1 MVRRWIGTALQIAL
15 VLAVVAIAVGQFVGQ
30 PVLLAYVT
38 SDSME
43 PTLSPGDG
51 YIVLPSAV
59 TDSPEEGDVIVF
71 NAKTLNEGNGGLT
84 THRVA
89 EKTDRGVVTRGDGN
103 PFTDQEAGEP
113 LVKSHQITGKAVLI
127 GNQPIVIPQLGTAF
141 TAIREAITSAQRS
154 VAMAL
159 GTRSLLGTQ
168 GLAYLLFGAGILLY
182 IGSVIAEGDSSRS
195 PRRKRKRKRKR
206 TRRVPKLVVALA
218 LGGVLVASL
227 TATMTVAG
235 GVQEFGVVSAE
246 QDIGG
251 PSVIASGETERLN
264 YSVPNGGVLPVVAYV
279 DPASEGVE
287 TPDESVIVGPGEQ
300 QTVGIE
306 LSAPEETGYY
316 PRYVAEHRYLA
327 ILPPSLIDFL
337 YRLHPWLP
345 VIVIDALVLGA
356 FLAVVM
362 PLLGRGY
369 LRPRRSRNSLVR
381 RIKRRLR
388 Y

>member
-43 PTLSPGDG
+43 PTLSTGDG
-51 YIVLPSAV
+51 YLVLPSVV
-59 TDSPEEGDVIVF
+59 TDSPEEGDIIVF
-71 NAKTLNEGNGGLT
+71 NAKTLNDDNGGLT

-89 EKTDRGVVTRGDGN
+89 EKTDQGVVTQGDNN
-103 PFTDQEAGEP
+103 PFTDQGGGEP
-113 LVKSHQITGKAVLI
+113 LVKDHQIVGKAVLI
-127 GNQPIVIPQLGTAF
+127 GDSPIVIPHLGTAF

-154 VAMAL
+154 VAIAL

-182 IGSVIAEGDSSRS
+182 IGSVIAEGDGSRARRR
-195 PRRKRKRKRKR
+195 RRKRKRKRA
-206 TRRVPKLVVALA
+206 RRVPKVVIALA
-218 LGGVLVASL
+218 LGGVLIASL

-235 GVQEFGVVSAE
+235 GVQEFGVVSAQ
-246 QDIGG
+246 QDSGN
-251 PSVIASGETERLN
+251 PSVIASGETEQLN

-287 TPDESVIVGPGEQ
+287 TPDENVIVGPGEQ
-300 QTVGIE
+300 QTVGIK

-327 ILPPSLIDFL
+327 ILPPSWIDSL

-356 FLAVVM
+356 FMAVAM

-369 LRPRRSRNSLVR
+369 LRPRQSRNSLVR

-388 Y
+388 H

>member
-1 MVRRWIGTALQIAL
+1 MIRHRVGTALQLVL
-15 VLAVVAIAVGQFVGQ
+15 VLAVVAIAVGQFIGQ

-43 PTLSPGDG
+43 PTLSTGDG

-59 TDSPEEGDVIVF
+59 TGSVEEGDIIVF
-71 NAKTLNEGNGGLT
+71 NAKTLNDENGGLT

-89 EKTDRGVVTRGDGN
+89 KKTDRGVVTRGDNN
-103 PFTDQEAGEP
+103 PFTDQASGEP
-113 LVKSHQITGKAVLI
+113 LVKSHQIVGKAVLI
-127 GNQPIVIPQLGTAF
+127 GDSPIVIPNLGTVF
-141 TAIREAITSAQRS
+141 TGIREVLTSAQRS
-154 VAMAL
+154 VAVAL

-182 IGSVIAEGDSSRS
+182 IGSAIAEGDGSRA
-195 PRRKRKRKRKR
+195 RRRRRKRKRKR
-206 TRRVPKLVVALA
+206 TRRVPKLVIALA
-218 LGGVLVASL
+218 LGGVLIASL
-227 TATMTVAG
+227 TATMTIAG
-235 GVQEFGVVSAE
+235 GIQEFGVVSAE
-246 QDIGG
+246 QDSGG
-251 PSVIASGETERLN
+251 ASVIASGQTEQLN
-264 YSVPNGGVLPVVAYV
+264 YSVPNGGVLPIVAYV
-279 DPASEGVE
+279 DSASEGVK
-287 TPDESVIVGPGEQ
+287 TPDENVIVGPGDQ

-327 ILPPSLIDFL
+327 ILPPSWIDFL

-356 FLAVVM
+356 FLAVAM

-369 LRPRRSRNSLVR
+369 LRPRQSRNSLVR

-388 Y
+388 H

>member
-1 MVRRWIGTALQIAL
+1 M
-15 VLAVVAIAVGQFVGQ
+15 
-30 PVLLAYVT
+30 
-38 SDSME
+38 
-43 PTLSPGDG
+43 
-51 YIVLPSAV
+51 
-59 TDSPEEGDVIVF
+59 
-71 NAKTLNEGNGGLT
+71 
-84 THRVA
+84 
-89 EKTDRGVVTRGDGN
+89 
-103 PFTDQEAGEP
+103 
-113 LVKSHQITGKAVLI
+113 
-127 GNQPIVIPQLGTAF
+127 
-141 TAIREAITSAQRS
+141 
-154 VAMAL
+154 
-159 GTRSLLGTQ
+159 
-168 GLAYLLFGAGILLY
+168 
-182 IGSVIAEGDSSRS
+182 
-195 PRRKRKRKRKR
+195 
-206 TRRVPKLVVALA
+206 PKLVVALA

-306 LSAPEETGYY
+306 LSAPEKTGYY

-327 ILPPSLIDFL
+327 ILPPSVIDFL